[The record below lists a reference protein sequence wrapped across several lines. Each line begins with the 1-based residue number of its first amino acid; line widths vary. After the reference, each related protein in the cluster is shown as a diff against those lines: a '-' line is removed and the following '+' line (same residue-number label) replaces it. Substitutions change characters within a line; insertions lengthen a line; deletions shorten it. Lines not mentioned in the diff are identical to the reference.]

1 MSDNELYTTKL
12 MKEKS
17 QLQERVTSLEEQS
30 IKETSSI
37 GQQFNYLEEEQLEK
51 SMGPSVENNLEQ
63 ESLEKLFKLSSLPT
77 TMLEASWIDKIVQT
91 IAWSLVRTIHFTDK

>member
-1 MSDNELYTTKL
+1 MYHHQSIIIININFIDLRAKVSDNELYTTKL

-37 GQQFNYLEEEQLEK
+37 GLQFNYIEEEQLK
-51 SMGPSVENNLEQ
+51 PN
-63 ESLEKLFKLSSLPT
+63 
-77 TMLEASWIDKIVQT
+77 D
-91 IAWSLVRTIHFTDK
+91 VRKGT